1 MNLVT
6 YRKDLRTVKRLL
18 SIFVFVTSL
27 SMGLTEALGQRQRN
41 PISLVPPTA
50 VAVVK
55 LNWKVVQQDERF
67 RAMLNA
73 DQLDR
78 LLEQL
83 KISGRDISE
92 VVVFSGI
99 DSSLSGVMGGIFRGS
114 YSIPVVT
121 AQLRSQNLT
130 EQIYKRRTVYLNRTD
145 KSYLTILRS
154 GMLVVGSQKGVE
166 GVIDVEDNP
175 RTGLVLR
182 RPFTS
187 LLAKFVTSRQ
197 PISFMMGLPLEY
209 RVLADVG
216 AKVVSN
222 LLSLSGVG
230 SLGYVI
236 EKIGF
241 PDVIGFSI
249 GRKGGTF
256 PVQLLA
262 QMKDDTSAALISGS
276 LNLMQSLSS
285 NLTSDQMSAADREM
299 LKSLEVTRDDALLSI
314 KLVLRERDLPH

>member
-1 MNLVT
+1 MICSIQ
-6 YRKDLRTVKRLL
+6 KGCTVKRLL
-18 SIFVFVTSL
+18 AIFVFVLSL
-27 SMGLTEALGQRQRN
+27 SMGLSEALGQRQRN
-41 PISLVPPTA
+41 AISLVPPTA
-50 VAVVK
+50 VAIVK
-55 LNWKVVQQDERF
+55 LNWTVVQQDERF

-73 DQLDR
+73 NQLDR
-78 LLEQL
+78 ALAQL
-83 KISGRDISE
+83 KISGKDISE

-99 DSSLSGVMGGIFRGS
+99 NSSPSGVLAGIFRGT
-114 YSIPVVT
+114 YSVSAVT

-130 EQIYKRRTVYLNRTD
+130 EQIYKRRTIFLNSVD
-145 KSYLTILRS
+145 KSCATILRS

-175 RTGLVLR
+175 RTSLVLR

-187 LLAKFVTSRQ
+187 LLARFVNSRQ
-197 PISFMMGLPLEY
+197 PISFAMALPLEY

-216 AKVVSN
+216 VKVVSN

-230 SLGYVI
+230 SLGYII
-236 EKIGF
+236 EKIGV
-241 PDVIGFSI
+241 PDLIGFSI
-249 GRKGGTF
+249 ERKGAAF

-276 LNLMQSLSS
+276 LNLMQSLSDNLNS
-285 NLTSDQMSAADREM
+285 NQMSAADREM

-314 KLVLRERDLPH
+314 KLVLREQDLPH

>member
-1 MNLVT
+1 MAPLIT
-6 YRKDLRTVKRLL
+6 KRLL
-18 SIFVFVTSL
+18 SVCIVVLGL
-27 SMGLTEALGQRQRN
+27 SASFSSAVGQRSVN
-41 PISLVPPTA
+41 VISLVPPTA

-55 LNWKVVQQDERF
+55 LNWTVVQQDERF
-67 RAMLNA
+67 RAMLKA
-73 DQLDR
+73 DQLNR
-78 LLEQL
+78 ALEQL

-99 DSSLSGVMGGIFRGS
+99 NSSPSGVVGGIFRGS
-114 YSIPVVT
+114 YSVPVVT
-121 AQLRSQNLT
+121 AQLRSQGLT
-130 EQIYKRRTVYLNRTD
+130 EQIYKKRTVYLNPRD
-145 KSYLTILRS
+145 NSYLAILRL

-166 GVIDVEDNP
+166 GVIDVDDNP

-187 LLAKFVTSRQ
+187 LLAKFVNSRQ
-197 PISFMMGLPLEY
+197 PISFVMGLPLEY
-209 RVLADVG
+209 RALADVG
-216 AKVVSN
+216 VKVVSN

-249 GRKGGTF
+249 ERKGATF

-299 LKSLEVTRDDALLSI
+299 LKSLVVTRDDALLSI
-314 KLVLRERDLPH
+314 KLVMREQDLPH